1 MRTIFFYIEKS
12 LLIFILAILPYYA
25 TAQITF
31 SNSEDDIKVKK
42 YIPVTDGTINMV
54 RPHVEIEKGVEYSW
68 SIPAHHVNKKNGVA
82 YDWTIPAQIEFYK
95 AFIGQKI
102 LFYDIYLLRS
112 YNDNISYFD
121 SNKSKL
127 ICARLAKQ
135 EVIDLPDNT
144 NFNGPGANIAS
155 KIIHKLSTH
164 IPYAKNASWDIY
176 SECDAISVKRFTV
189 SNDYIIIDSKISG
202 ELDVDMFKQFFL
214 IKDVLSWEEAEKMLQ
229 GDIDNQAK
237 VRPPKFQKRWEKLDK
252 KRAEGK
258 LTKYDEKEEYERLQN
273 KRLYYPITINE
284 ETVYSLTIKGDT
296 LIDNNQ
302 VYEEPTVPIVLLVED
317 NNGTE
322 YLLYKYE
329 YSDVGYITE
338 NRLNYLKEQYIGQD
352 FSRID
357 SFSGRPTGDVLRC
370 DELVIRDNELMAKCH
385 VHGSNKV
392 RYLSLFENNGFR
404 LSDEIYSY
412 EIIVL

>member
-1 MRTIFFYIEKS
+1 MRTIFFYIKKS

-31 SNSEDDIKVKK
+31 SYNEDDIKVKK

-54 RPHVEIEKGVEYSW
+54 RPHVEEE
-68 SIPAHHVNKKNGVA
+68 NGVV
-82 YDWTIPAQIEFYK
+82 YDWSIPAQIEFYK

-112 YNDNISYFD
+112 YNDYD
-121 SNKSKL
+121 DYYRSKL

-135 EVIDLPDNT
+135 EVIELPDNT
-144 NFNGPGANIAS
+144 KFHFNGRGADIAS
-155 KIIHKLSTH
+155 RIIHKLSTH
-164 IPYAKNASWDIY
+164 IPYAKNASWSINSKY
-176 SECDAISVKRFTV
+176 DAISAGKYKD
-189 SNDYIIIDSKISG
+189 DYTIINSTSYG
-202 ELDVDMFKQFFL
+202 ALDEDMFKQFFL

-237 VRPPKFQKRWEKLDK
+237 VRLPKFQKQWEKLDK
-252 KRAEGK
+252 KRAKGK
-258 LTKYDEKEEYERLQN
+258 LTKPDEKAEYQRLQN
-273 KRLYYPITINE
+273 AELYYPITIDE

-302 VYEEPTVPIVLLVED
+302 VYDTPTVPIVLLVED

-352 FSRID
+352 FSKID
-357 SFSGRPTGDVLRC
+357 SFSGRPEGDVLRC

-392 RYLSLFENNGFR
+392 RYLSLFENDGFK
-404 LSDEIYSY
+404 LSDGGIGSY